1 MKKFLYE
8 IFTADTDSTSY
19 KKVTLN
25 FLLAS
30 IVPIVLF
37 FICNLIPI
45 GNVFRF
51 ILLIPMFT
59 FIWMLLMFFVR
70 LMHVSDN
77 KALINIKR
85 KGYKFKYKPIDLSVQ
100 DFEFWLKNAEVPETI
115 YVKSKEGI
123 NYKFEIS
130 FEVKG
135 KNGPFYN
142 KEFYL
147 DDNKIN
153 DINEC
158 LKIFYELEIIYNDS
172 IKVYETF
179 DRNKPEII
187 NIEISNLMNKS
198 GEISDEEK

>member
-30 IVPIVLF
+30 IAPIVLF

-59 FIWMLLMFFVR
+59 FIWMLLMYFAR

-77 KALINIKR
+77 KVLINIKR
-85 KGYKFKYKPIDLSVQ
+85 KGYKFKYKPIDLSIQ
-100 DFEFWLKNAEVPETI
+100 DFEFWLENAEVPETI
-115 YVKSKEGI
+115 YVKSKKGI
-123 NYKFEIS
+123 NYRFEIS

-158 LKIFYELEIIYNDS
+158 LRIFYELEIIYNDS

-179 DRNKPEII
+179 DRNNPEII
-187 NIEISNLMNKS
+187 NIEISDLRNKS
-198 GEISDEEK
+198 GK

>member
-8 IFTADTDSTSY
+8 IFTGDTDSTSY

-30 IVPIVLF
+30 IAPIVLF
-37 FICNLIPI
+37 FICNLIPM

-51 ILLIPMFT
+51 ILLIPIFT
-59 FIWMLLMFFVR
+59 FIWMLFMFFVS

-85 KGYKFKYKPIDLSVQ
+85 KGYKFKYKPIDLSIQ
-100 DFEFWLKNAEVPETI
+100 DFEFWLENAEVPETI
-115 YVKSKEGI
+115 YVKSKKGI

-130 FEVKG
+130 FEVKR
-135 KNGPFYN
+135 KNGPLYN

-158 LKIFYELEIIYNDS
+158 LRIFYELEIIYNDV
-172 IKVYETF
+172 IKVFETF
-179 DRNKPEII
+179 DRNSPDTII
-187 NIEISNLMNKS
+187 SI
-198 GEISDEEK
+198 ISDLKTKFGKDNYD

>member
-30 IVPIVLF
+30 IAPIVLF
-37 FICNLIPI
+37 FICNLIPV
-45 GNVFRF
+45 GNVFRIIIF
-51 ILLIPMFT
+51 VPMFT
-59 FIWMLLMFFVR
+59 FIWMLLMFFVS

-85 KGYKFKYKPIDLSVQ
+85 KGYKFKYKPIDLSIQ
-100 DFEFWLKNAEVPETI
+100 DFEFLLENAEAPETI
-115 YVKSKEGI
+115 YVKSKKGI

-147 DDNKIN
+147 DNNKIN

-158 LKIFYELEIIYNDS
+158 LRIFYELEIIYNDG
-172 IKVYETF
+172 IKVFETF
-179 DRNKPEII
+179 DRNSPDTII
-187 NIEISNLMNKS
+187 SI
-198 GEISDEEK
+198 ISDLKTKFGKDNYD

>member
-30 IVPIVLF
+30 IAPIVLF

-51 ILLIPMFT
+51 ILFIPMFT
-59 FIWMLLMFFVR
+59 FIWMLLMYFVS

-85 KGYKFKYKPIDLSVQ
+85 KGYKFKYKPIDLSIQ
-100 DFEFWLKNAEVPETI
+100 DFEFWLQNAEVPETI
-115 YVKSKEGI
+115 YVKSKKGI
-123 NYKFEIS
+123 NYRFEIS

-153 DINEC
+153 NINDC
-158 LKIFYELEIIYNDS
+158 LRIFNELEIIYNDG
-172 IKVYETF
+172 IKVFETF
-179 DRNKPEII
+179 DRNSPDTII
-187 NIEISNLMNKS
+187 SI
-198 GEISDEEK
+198 ISDLKTKFGKDNYD

>member
-30 IVPIVLF
+30 IAPIVLF
-37 FICNLIPI
+37 FICNLIPV
-45 GNVFRF
+45 GNVFRIIIF
-51 ILLIPMFT
+51 VPIFT
-59 FIWMLLMFFVR
+59 FIWMLLMFSVR

-85 KGYKFKYKPIDLSVQ
+85 TGYKFKYEPIDLSIQ
-100 DFEFWLKNAEVPETI
+100 DFEFWLENAEVPETI
-115 YVKSKEGI
+115 YVKSEKGI

-147 DDNKIN
+147 DHNKIN

-158 LKIFYELEIIYNDS
+158 LRIFYELEIIYNDS

-179 DRNKPEII
+179 DRNSPDIIISII
-187 NIEISNLMNKS
+187 NDLKNKY
-198 GEISDEEK
+198 I

>member
-30 IVPIVLF
+30 IAPIVLF

-51 ILLIPMFT
+51 ILLIPIFT
-59 FIWMLLMFFVR
+59 FYWMLLMFFAR
-70 LMHVSDN
+70 LIHVSDN

-85 KGYKFKYKPIDLSVQ
+85 KGYKFKYKPIDLSIQ
-100 DFEFWLKNAEVPETI
+100 DFEFWLKNAETPETI
-115 YVKSKEGI
+115 YVKSKKGI

-147 DDNKIN
+147 DANKI
-153 DINEC
+153 DTIDC
-158 LKIFYELEIIYNDS
+158 CIKTFIELEIINKNI

-179 DRNKPEII
+179 DRNSPEII
-187 NIEISNLMNKS
+187 NIEISNLRNKC
-198 GEISDEEK
+198 GR

>member
-30 IVPIVLF
+30 IAPIVLF

-77 KALINIKR
+77 KNLINIKR
-85 KGYKFKYKPIDLSVQ
+85 KGYKFKYKPIDLSIQ
-100 DFEFWLKNAEVPETI
+100 DLEFWLKNAEAPETI
-115 YVKSKEGI
+115 YVKSKKGI

-130 FEVKG
+130 FGVKG

-198 GEISDEEK
+198 GK

>member
-30 IVPIVLF
+30 IAPIVLF

-51 ILLIPMFT
+51 ILLIPIFT

-70 LMHVSDN
+70 LIHVSDN
-77 KALINIKR
+77 KTLINIKR
-85 KGYKFKYKPIDLSVQ
+85 KGYKFKYKPIDLSIQ

-115 YVKSKEGI
+115 YVKSKKGI

-135 KNGPFYN
+135 KEPCWIRSNQIEAARIALTRYTKRTG
-142 KEFYL
+142 KVW
-147 DDNKIN
+147 I
-153 DINEC
+153 
-158 LKIFYELEIIYNDS
+158 KIFPDKPVTAKARKRDS
-172 IKVYETF
+172 ASLT
-179 DRNKPEII
+179 
-187 NIEISNLMNKS
+187 
-198 GEISDEEK
+198 

>member
-30 IVPIVLF
+30 IAPIVLF

-59 FIWMLLMFFVR
+59 LIWMLLMFFVS

-85 KGYKFKYKPIDLSVQ
+85 KGYKFKYKPIDISIQ
-100 DFEFWLKNAEVPETI
+100 DFEFWLKNAEVSETI
-115 YVKSKEGI
+115 YVKSKKGI

-153 DINEC
+153 NINEC
-158 LKIFYELEIIYNDS
+158 LRIFYELEIIYNDG
-172 IKVYETF
+172 IKVFETF
-179 DRNKPEII
+179 DRNSPDTII
-187 NIEISNLMNKS
+187 SI
-198 GEISDEEK
+198 ISDLKTKFGKDNYD

>member
-30 IVPIVLF
+30 IAPIVLF

-51 ILLIPMFT
+51 ILLIPIFT
-59 FIWMLLMFFVR
+59 FNWMLLMFFVR
-70 LMHVSDN
+70 LIHVSDN
-77 KALINIKR
+77 KDLINIKR
-85 KGYKFKYKPIDLSVQ
+85 KGYKFKYKPIDLSIQ

-115 YVKSKEGI
+115 YVKSKKGI

-147 DDNKIN
+147 DANKI
-153 DINEC
+153 DTIDC
-158 LKIFYELEIIYNDS
+158 CIKIFIELEIINKNI

-179 DRNKPEII
+179 DRNSPEII
-187 NIEISNLMNKS
+187 NIEISNLRNKC
-198 GEISDEEK
+198 GR

>member
-1 MKKFLYE
+1 MKKFLSE

-19 KKVTLN
+19 KKVSLN

-30 IVPIVLF
+30 IAPIVLF

-59 FIWMLLMFFVR
+59 FIWMLLMFFVS

-85 KGYKFKYKPIDLSVQ
+85 KGYKFKYKPIDLSIQ
-100 DFEFWLKNAEVPETI
+100 DFKFWLKNAEVPETI
-115 YVKSKEGI
+115 YVKSKKEI

-153 DINEC
+153 NINEC
-158 LKIFYELEIIYNDS
+158 LRIFYELEIIYNDV
-172 IKVYETF
+172 IKVFETF
-179 DRNKPEII
+179 DRNSPDTII
-187 NIEISNLMNKS
+187 SI
-198 GEISDEEK
+198 ISDLKTKFGKDNYD

>member
-30 IVPIVLF
+30 IAPIVLF

-59 FIWMLLMFFVR
+59 FIWMLLMYFVS

-85 KGYKFKYKPIDLSVQ
+85 KGYKFKYKPIDLSIQ
-100 DFEFWLKNAEVPETI
+100 DLEFWLKNAEVPETI
-115 YVKSKEGI
+115 YVKSKKGI

-158 LKIFYELEIIYNDS
+158 LRIFYELDIIYNDG
-172 IKVYETF
+172 IKVFETF
-179 DRNKPEII
+179 DRNSPDTII
-187 NIEISNLMNKS
+187 SI
-198 GEISDEEK
+198 ISDLKTKFGKDNYD

>member
-30 IVPIVLF
+30 IAPIVLF

-51 ILLIPMFT
+51 ILLIPIFT

-70 LMHVSDN
+70 LIHVSDN
-77 KALINIKR
+77 KDLINIKR
-85 KGYKFKYKPIDLSVQ
+85 KGYKFKYKPIDLSIQ
-100 DFEFWLKNAEVPETI
+100 DFEFWLKNAEAPEAI
-115 YVKSKEGI
+115 YVKSKKGI

-158 LKIFYELEIIYNDS
+158 LRIFYELEIIYNDS

-187 NIEISNLMNKS
+187 NTEISNLRNKC
-198 GEISDEEK
+198 GR

>member
-30 IVPIVLF
+30 IAPIVLF

-59 FIWMLLMFFVR
+59 FIWMLLMYFVR

-85 KGYKFKYKPIDLSVQ
+85 KGYKFKYKPIDLSIQ
-100 DFEFWLKNAEVPETI
+100 DFEFWLKNAEAPETI
-115 YVKSKEGI
+115 YVKSKKGI

-147 DDNKIN
+147 DDNKVN

-158 LKIFYELEIIYNDS
+158 LRMFNELEIIYNDG
-172 IKVYETF
+172 IKVFETF
-179 DRNKPEII
+179 DRNNPEII
-187 NIEISNLMNKS
+187 NIVILNLKNKI
-198 GEISDEEK
+198 GE

>member
-30 IVPIVLF
+30 IAPIVLF
-37 FICNLIPI
+37 FICILIPI

-51 ILLIPMFT
+51 ILLIPMYT
-59 FIWMLLMFFVR
+59 FIWMLFMFFVR
-70 LMHVSDN
+70 LIHVSDN

-85 KGYKFKYKPIDLSVQ
+85 KGYKFKYKPIDLSIQ
-100 DFEFWLKNAEVPETI
+100 DFEFWLKNAEAPETI
-115 YVKSKEGI
+115 YVKSKKGI

-158 LKIFYELEIIYNDS
+158 LRIFYELEIIYNDS

-179 DRNKPEII
+179 DRNSPDTII
-187 NIEISNLMNKS
+187 SI
-198 GEISDEEK
+198 ISDLKTKFGKDNYD

>member
-30 IVPIVLF
+30 IAPIVLF

-45 GNVFRF
+45 GNVFRL
-51 ILLIPMFT
+51 ILLIPIVT
-59 FIWMLLMFFVR
+59 FIWMLLMFFIR
-70 LMHVSDN
+70 LIHVSDN
-77 KALINIKR
+77 KDLINIKR
-85 KGYKFKYKPIDLSVQ
+85 KGYKFKYKPIDLSIQ

-115 YVKSKEGI
+115 YVKSKKGI

-187 NIEISNLMNKS
+187 NIVILNLRNKI
-198 GEISDEEK
+198 GE

>member
-19 KKVTLN
+19 RKVTLN

-30 IVPIVLF
+30 IAPIVLF

-51 ILLIPMFT
+51 ILLILMFT
-59 FIWMLLMFFVR
+59 FIWMLLMFFVS

-85 KGYKFKYKPIDLSVQ
+85 KGYKFKYKPIDLSIQ
-100 DFEFWLKNAEVPETI
+100 DFEFWLENAEAPETI
-115 YVKSKEGI
+115 YVKSKKGI

-135 KNGPFYN
+135 KMDHF
-142 KEFYL
+142 
-147 DDNKIN
+147 
-153 DINEC
+153 
-158 LKIFYELEIIYNDS
+158 IIKNF
-172 IKVYETF
+172 I
-179 DRNKPEII
+179 
-187 NIEISNLMNKS
+187 
-198 GEISDEEK
+198 

>member
-30 IVPIVLF
+30 IAPIVLF

-51 ILLIPMFT
+51 ILLIPIFT

-85 KGYKFKYKPIDLSVQ
+85 KGYKFKYEPIDLSIQ
-100 DFEFWLKNAEVPETI
+100 DFEFWLENAEVPETI
-115 YVKSKEGI
+115 YVKSKKGI

-158 LKIFYELEIIYNDS
+158 LRIFYELEIIYNDS
-172 IKVYETF
+172 IKVHETF
-179 DRNKPEII
+179 DRNSPDTII
-187 NIEISNLMNKS
+187 SI
-198 GEISDEEK
+198 ISDLKTKFGKDNYD

>member
-30 IVPIVLF
+30 IAPIVLF
-37 FICNLIPI
+37 FVCNLIPV
-45 GNVFRF
+45 GNGFRF
-51 ILLIPMFT
+51 LILIPMFT
-59 FIWMLLMFFVR
+59 FIWMLLMFSVR

-85 KGYKFKYKPIDLSVQ
+85 KGYKFKYKPIDLSIQ
-100 DFEFWLKNAEVPETI
+100 DFEFWLENAEVPETI
-115 YVKSKEGI
+115 YVKSKKGI

-153 DINEC
+153 DINDC
-158 LKIFYELEIIYNDS
+158 LRIFNELEIIYNDC
-172 IKVYETF
+172 IKVFETF
-179 DRNKPEII
+179 DRNSPDTII
-187 NIEISNLMNKS
+187 SI
-198 GEISDEEK
+198 ISDLKTKFGKDNYD

>member
-8 IFTADTDSTSY
+8 IFTGDTDSTSY

-30 IVPIVLF
+30 IAPIVLF

-51 ILLIPMFT
+51 ILLIPIFT
-59 FIWMLLMFFVR
+59 FIWMLFMFFVS

-85 KGYKFKYKPIDLSVQ
+85 KGYKFKYKPIDLSIQ
-100 DFEFWLKNAEVPETI
+100 DFEFWLENAEAPETI
-115 YVKSKEGI
+115 YVKSKKGI

-158 LKIFYELEIIYNDS
+158 LRIFYELEIIYNDG
-172 IKVYETF
+172 IKVFETF
-179 DRNKPEII
+179 DKNSPDII
-187 NIEISNLMNKS
+187 ISI
-198 GEISDEEK
+198 ISDLKTTFGKDNYD

>member
-30 IVPIVLF
+30 IAPIILF

-70 LMHVSDN
+70 LIHVSDN
-77 KALINIKR
+77 KDLINIKR
-85 KGYKFKYKPIDLSVQ
+85 KGYKFKYKPIDLSIQ
-100 DFEFWLKNAEVPETI
+100 DFEFWLKNTEAPETI
-115 YVKSKEGI
+115 YVKSKKGI

-158 LKIFYELEIIYNDS
+158 LRIFYELDIIYNDS
-172 IKVYETF
+172 IKVFETF
-179 DRNKPEII
+179 DRNSPDTII
-187 NIEISNLMNKS
+187 SI
-198 GEISDEEK
+198 ISDLKTKFGKDNYD

>member
-30 IVPIVLF
+30 IAPIVLF
-37 FICNLIPI
+37 FVCNLIPV
-45 GNVFRF
+45 GNGFRF
-51 ILLIPMFT
+51 LILIPIFT
-59 FIWMLLMFFVR
+59 FIWMLLMFSVR

-77 KALINIKR
+77 KAFMNIKR
-85 KGYKFKYKPIDLSVQ
+85 NGYKFKYEPIDLSIQ
-100 DFEFWLKNAEVPETI
+100 DFEFWLENAEVPETI
-115 YVKSKEGI
+115 YVKSKKGI

-158 LKIFYELEIIYNDS
+158 LRIFYELEIIYNDS
-172 IKVYETF
+172 IKVFETF
-179 DRNKPEII
+179 DRNSPDTII
-187 NIEISNLMNKS
+187 SI
-198 GEISDEEK
+198 ISDLKTKFGKDNYD

>member
-30 IVPIVLF
+30 IAPIVLF

-51 ILLIPMFT
+51 ILLIPIYT

-70 LMHVSDN
+70 LIHVSDN
-77 KALINIKR
+77 KDLINIKR
-85 KGYKFKYKPIDLSVQ
+85 KGYKFKYKPIDLSIQ
-100 DFEFWLKNAEVPETI
+100 DFEFWLKNAEAPETI
-115 YVKSKEGI
+115 YVKSKKGI

-147 DDNKIN
+147 DANKI
-153 DINEC
+153 DTIDC
-158 LKIFYELEIIYNDS
+158 CIKTFIELEIINKNI

-179 DRNKPEII
+179 DRNSPEII
-187 NIEISNLMNKS
+187 NIEISNLRNKC
-198 GEISDEEK
+198 GNEK

>member
-30 IVPIVLF
+30 IAPIVLF

-59 FIWMLLMFFVR
+59 FIWMLLMFFVS

-85 KGYKFKYKPIDLSVQ
+85 KGYKFKYKPIDLSIQ
-100 DFEFWLKNAEVPETI
+100 DFEFWLQNAEVPETI
-115 YVKSKEGI
+115 YVKSKKGI

-147 DDNKIN
+147 DDNRIN

-158 LKIFYELEIIYNDS
+158 LRIFYELDIIYNDS
-172 IKVYETF
+172 IKVFETF
-179 DRNKPEII
+179 DRNSPDII
-187 NIEISNLMNKS
+187 ISI
-198 GEISDEEK
+198 ISDLKTKFGKDNYD

>member
-30 IVPIVLF
+30 ITPIVLF

-51 ILLIPMFT
+51 ILLIPMYT
-59 FIWMLLMFFVR
+59 FIWMLLMYFVR

-85 KGYKFKYKPIDLSVQ
+85 KGYKFKYKPIDLSIQ
-100 DFEFWLKNAEVPETI
+100 DFEFWLENAEAPETI
-115 YVKSKEGI
+115 YVKSKKGI

-158 LKIFYELEIIYNDS
+158 LRIFYELDIIYNDS
-172 IKVYETF
+172 IKVFETF
-179 DRNKPEII
+179 DRNSPDTII
-187 NIEISNLMNKS
+187 SI
-198 GEISDEEK
+198 ISDLKTKFGKDNYD

>member
-30 IVPIVLF
+30 IAPIVLF

-51 ILLIPMFT
+51 ILLIPIFT

-70 LMHVSDN
+70 LIHVSDN
-77 KALINIKR
+77 KDLINIKR
-85 KGYKFKYKPIDLSVQ
+85 KGYKFKYKPIDLSIQ
-100 DFEFWLKNAEVPETI
+100 DFEFWLKNAEAPETI
-115 YVKSKEGI
+115 YVKSKKGI

-158 LKIFYELEIIYNDS
+158 LRIFYELEIIYNDG
-172 IKVYETF
+172 IKVFETF
-179 DRNKPEII
+179 DRNSPDTII
-187 NIEISNLMNKS
+187 SI
-198 GEISDEEK
+198 ISDLKTKFGKDNYD

>member
-30 IVPIVLF
+30 IAPIVLF
-37 FICNLIPI
+37 FICNLIPV
-45 GNVFRF
+45 GNVFRIIIF
-51 ILLIPMFT
+51 VPIFT
-59 FIWMLLMFFVR
+59 FIWMLLMFSVR

-85 KGYKFKYKPIDLSVQ
+85 NGYKFKYEPIDLSIQ
-100 DFEFWLKNAEVPETI
+100 DFEFWLENAEVPETI
-115 YVKSKEGI
+115 YVKSEKGI

-147 DDNKIN
+147 DHNKIN

-158 LKIFYELEIIYNDS
+158 LRIFYELEIIYNDS

-179 DRNKPEII
+179 DRNSPDIIISII
-187 NIEISNLMNKS
+187 NDLKNKY
-198 GEISDEEK
+198 I

>member
-25 FLLAS
+25 FLLAT
-30 IVPIVLF
+30 IAPIVLF

-59 FIWMLLMFFVR
+59 FIWMLLMYFVR

-85 KGYKFKYKPIDLSVQ
+85 KGYKFKYEPIDLSIQ
-100 DFEFWLKNAEVPETI
+100 DFEFWLENAEAPETI
-115 YVKSKEGI
+115 YVKSKRGI
-123 NYKFEIS
+123 NYIFEIS

-135 KNGPFYN
+135 KNGLFYN

-147 DDNKIN
+147 DDNRIN

-158 LKIFYELEIIYNDS
+158 IRIFNELEIIYNDS

-179 DRNKPEII
+179 DRNSPEII
-187 NIEISNLMNKS
+187 NIVILNLRNKI
-198 GEISDEEK
+198 GE

>member
-30 IVPIVLF
+30 IAPIVLF

-59 FIWMLLMFFVR
+59 FIWMLLMFFVS

-85 KGYKFKYKPIDLSVQ
+85 KGYKFKYKPIDLSIQ
-100 DFEFWLKNAEVPETI
+100 DFEFWLENAEAPETI
-115 YVKSKEGI
+115 YVKSKKGI

-147 DDNKIN
+147 DDNKIS

-158 LKIFYELEIIYNDS
+158 LRVFNELEIIYNDG
-172 IKVYETF
+172 IKVFETF

-187 NIEISNLMNKS
+187 NIEISNLRHKS
-198 GEISDEEK
+198 GK

>member
-30 IVPIVLF
+30 IAPIVLF

-59 FIWMLLMFFVR
+59 FIWMLLMFFVS
-70 LMHVSDN
+70 LIHVSDN

-85 KGYKFKYKPIDLSVQ
+85 KGYKFKYKPIDLSIQ
-100 DFEFWLKNAEVPETI
+100 DLEFWLKKAEVPETI
-115 YVKSKEGI
+115 YVKSKKGI
-123 NYKFEIS
+123 NYRFEIS

-158 LKIFYELEIIYNDS
+158 LRIFYELDIIYNDS
-172 IKVYETF
+172 IKVFETF
-179 DRNKPEII
+179 DRNSPNII
-187 NIEISNLMNKS
+187 ISI
-198 GEISDEEK
+198 ISDLKTKFGKDNYD

>member
-30 IVPIVLF
+30 IAPIILF

-59 FIWMLLMFFVR
+59 FIWMLLMYFVS

-85 KGYKFKYKPIDLSVQ
+85 KGYKFKYKPIDLSIQ
-100 DFEFWLKNAEVPETI
+100 DFEFWLQNAEVPETI
-115 YVKSKEGI
+115 YVKSKKGI
-123 NYKFEIS
+123 NYRFEIS

-153 DINEC
+153 NINDC
-158 LKIFYELEIIYNDS
+158 LRIFNELEIIYNDG
-172 IKVYETF
+172 IKVFETF
-179 DRNKPEII
+179 DRNSPDTII
-187 NIEISNLMNKS
+187 SI
-198 GEISDEEK
+198 ISDLKTKFGKDNYD

>member
-30 IVPIVLF
+30 IAPIVLF

-51 ILLIPMFT
+51 ILLIPIYT

-70 LMHVSDN
+70 LIHVSDN
-77 KALINIKR
+77 KDLINIKR
-85 KGYKFKYKPIDLSVQ
+85 KGYKFKYKPIDLSIQ
-100 DFEFWLKNAEVPETI
+100 NFEFWLKNAEAPETI
-115 YVKSKEGI
+115 YVKSKKGI

-158 LKIFYELEIIYNDS
+158 LRIFYELEIIYNDS

-179 DRNKPEII
+179 DRNSPDII
-187 NIEISNLMNKS
+187 ISI
-198 GEISDEEK
+198 ISDLKTKFGKDN

>member
-30 IVPIVLF
+30 IAPILLF

-51 ILLIPMFT
+51 ILLIPMYT
-59 FIWMLLMFFVR
+59 FIWMLFMFFVR
-70 LMHVSDN
+70 LIHVSDN

-85 KGYKFKYKPIDLSVQ
+85 KGYKFKYKPIDLSIQ
-100 DFEFWLKNAEVPETI
+100 DFEFWLENAEVPETI
-115 YVKSKEGI
+115 YVKSKKGI

-158 LKIFYELEIIYNDS
+158 LRVFYELDIIYNDS
-172 IKVYETF
+172 IKVFETF
-179 DRNKPEII
+179 DRNSPDTII
-187 NIEISNLMNKS
+187 SI
-198 GEISDEEK
+198 ISDLKTKFGKDNYD

>member
-8 IFTADTDSTSY
+8 IFTGDTDSTSY

-30 IVPIVLF
+30 IAPIVLF

-59 FIWMLLMFFVR
+59 FIWMLLMYFVR

-85 KGYKFKYKPIDLSVQ
+85 KGYKFKYKPIDLSIQ
-100 DFEFWLKNAEVPETI
+100 DFEFWLENAEAPETI
-115 YVKSKEGI
+115 YVKSKKGI

-158 LKIFYELEIIYNDS
+158 LRIFYELEIIYNDS
-172 IKVYETF
+172 IKVHETF
-179 DRNKPEII
+179 DRNSPDII
-187 NIEISNLMNKS
+187 ISI
-198 GEISDEEK
+198 ISDLKTKFGKDNYD